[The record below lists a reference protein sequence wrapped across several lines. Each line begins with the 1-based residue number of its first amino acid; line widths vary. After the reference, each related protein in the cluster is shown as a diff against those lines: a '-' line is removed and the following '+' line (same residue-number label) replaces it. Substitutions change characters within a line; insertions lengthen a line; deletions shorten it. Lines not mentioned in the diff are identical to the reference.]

1 MARPEV
7 KLLKHPLKHPTC
19 LCFSGLPKPRAPS
32 GYLGV
37 ATALTSKSKRAMQ
50 VHSLQSGIKP
60 PDELKDL
67 HFGDVYMLV
76 REATTPRAQQREI

>member
-1 MARPEV
+1 MLFWSAEAARSEWLPR
-7 KLLKHPLKHPTC
+7 
-19 LCFSGLPKPRAPS
+19 SGDGAYQQKQE
-32 GYLGV
+32 G
-37 ATALTSKSKRAMQ
+37 MQ